1 MGGKPK
7 VVKQDPEGDARRAAE
22 KATAEA
28 NTKKAMRRSGSSTG
42 SASSV
47 LAPTGD
53 SGGSGFLDKGLV
65 GAHINDL
72 KNKMKSKTTL
82 GGG

>member
-1 MGGKPK
+1 MGSKPK
-7 VVKQDPEGDARRAAE
+7 VVQQDPEGDARRAAE

-42 SASSV
+42 SAMSV
-47 LAPTGD
+47 LGGEGD
-53 SGGSGFLDKGLV
+53 GQQRSNTMNALV
-65 GAHINDL
+65 NSKYGAL
-72 KNKMKSKTTL
+72 FEKKSKL

>member
-7 VVKQDPEGDARRAAE
+7 VVKQDPEGDALRAAE

-28 NTKKAMRRSGSSTG
+28 NAKRASRRSANSTG
-42 SASSV
+42 SAMSV
-47 LAPTGD
+47 LGGEGD
-53 SGGSGFLDKGLV
+53 SQQRSNTMNALV
-65 GAHINDL
+65 NSKYGAL
-72 KNKMKSKTTL
+72 FEKKSKL

>member
-1 MGGKPK
+1 MCGKPK
-7 VVKQDPEGDARRAAE
+7 IVQQDPEGDALKAAE

-28 NTKKAMRRSGSSTG
+28 NAKRAGRRSANSTG

-47 LAPTGD
+47 LSPTED
-53 SGGSGFLDKGLV
+53 SGTSFLDKGPI
-65 GAHINDL
+65 GARINGL
-72 KNKMKSKTTL
+72 KDKVKSKTTL

>member
-1 MGGKPK
+1 MCGKPK
-7 VVKQDPEGDARRAAE
+7 IVQQDPEGDALKAAE

-28 NTKKAMRRSGSSTG
+28 NAKRAGRRTGGSTG

-47 LAPTGD
+47 LSPTGD
-53 SGGSGFLDKGLV
+53 SGGSGFLDKGPV
-65 GAHINDL
+65 GAHINEL
-72 KNKMKSKTTL
+72 KNKVKSKTTL

>member
-7 VVKQDPEGDARRAAE
+7 VVQQDPEADAQKAAE

-28 NTKKAMRRSGSSTG
+28 NAKKASRRTSNSSGIS
-42 SASSV
+42 
-47 LAPTGD
+47 L
-53 SGGSGFLDKGLV
+53 L
-65 GAHINDL
+65 GAKTDTAAT
-72 KNKMKSKTTL
+72 KSTL

>member
-7 VVKQDPEGDARRAAE
+7 VVKQDPEGDALRAAE

-28 NTKKAMRRSGSSTG
+28 NAKRAGRRSANSTG

-53 SGGSGFLDKGLV
+53 SGGAGPLDKGSAGV
-65 GAHINDL
+65 YTTDL
-72 KNKMKSKTTL
+72 KNKAKTKTTL

>member
-1 MGGKPK
+1 MGSKPK

-28 NTKKAMRRSGSSTG
+28 NTKKAMRRSGGSVGSSM
-42 SASSV
+42 SV
-47 LAPTGD
+47 LGGEGD
-53 SGGSGFLDKGLV
+53 DRNLSNTYNKLV
-65 GAHINDL
+65 NSKYGAL
-72 KNKMKSKTTL
+72 FEKKSKL

>member
-28 NTKKAMRRSGSSTG
+28 NAKRASRRSANSTG

-47 LAPTGD
+47 LSPTGD
-53 SGGSGFLDKGLV
+53 SGKKLTGFSGAFSTFLNDK
-65 GAHINDL
+65 
-72 KNKMKSKTTL
+72 KSKL

>member
-1 MGGKPK
+1 MGSKPK

-28 NTKKAMRRSGSSTG
+28 NTKKAMRRSGSSAG
-42 SASSV
+42 SSMSV
-47 LAPTGD
+47 LGGEGGKEPTGL
-53 SGGSGFLDKGLV
+53 SGAFSTFL
-65 GAHINDL
+65 NDQ
-72 KNKMKSKTTL
+72 KSKL

>member
-7 VVKQDPEGDARRAAE
+7 VVKQDPEGDALRAAN

-28 NTKKAMRRSGSSTG
+28 NAKRASRRSANSTG
-42 SASSV
+42 SAMSV
-47 LAPTGD
+47 LGGEGGEGD
-53 SGGSGFLDKGLV
+53 SQQRSNIGSALV
-65 GAHINDL
+65 NSKYGAL
-72 KNKMKSKTTL
+72 FKKKSKL

>member
-7 VVKQDPEGDARRAAE
+7 VVKQDPEGDALRAAE

-28 NTKKAMRRSGSSTG
+28 NAKRASRRSANSTG
-42 SASSV
+42 SSMSV
-47 LAPTGD
+47 LGSQD
-53 SGGSGFLDKGLV
+53 SGKKLTGFSGAFSTFL
-65 GAHINDL
+65 NDQ
-72 KNKMKSKTTL
+72 KSKL

>member
-7 VVKQDPEGDARRAAE
+7 VVKQDPEGDALRAAN

-28 NTKKAMRRSGSSTG
+28 NAKRASRRSANSTG
-42 SASSV
+42 SSMSV
-47 LAPTGD
+47 LGSQD
-53 SGGSGFLDKGLV
+53 SGKKQTGFSGQFSTFL
-65 GAHINDL
+65 NDQ
-72 KNKMKSKTTL
+72 KSKL